1 MSSIGYRRLTWVGYL
16 GNEGG
21 MSIMTLH
28 FLGKQ
33 NSLIPLAN
41 EYVVIRY
48 LLIGNHVMNE
58 GWFLTSLIIFCPLR
72 HLRTTLGD
80 HIPITCDE
88 VL

>member
-41 EYVVIRY
+41 KYVVIRY
-48 LLIGNHVMNE
+48 LFVGNHVMNE
-58 GWFLTSLIIFCPLR
+58 AWFLTSPIIFGPFR
-72 HLRTTLGD
+72 HLPT
-80 HIPITCDE
+80 ITCNE